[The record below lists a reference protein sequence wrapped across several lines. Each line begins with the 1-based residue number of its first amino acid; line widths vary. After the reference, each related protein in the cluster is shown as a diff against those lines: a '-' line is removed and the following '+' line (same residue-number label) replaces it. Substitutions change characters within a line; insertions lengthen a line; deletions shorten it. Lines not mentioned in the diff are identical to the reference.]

1 MSIEKL
7 ILTPLQKA
15 IESLT
20 EVIAQPKDE
29 FIRDATIQRFEYTYE
44 LSWKMIKRHLVW
56 AGFSDVPPTVKDL
69 FREAAKIGLISDAE
83 KWFDYHQA
91 RNETSH
97 TYDEDTAEEV
107 YQVALKFL
115 SDAQSLLAELRK
127 HHG

>member
-44 LSWKMIKRHLVW
+44 LSWKMIKRHLVL